1 MSEVPYIT
9 ILSHGT
15 YTILEKTFI
24 VPKNIILWQ
33 YSTPGQILSLIEAM
47 YIIKQGG
54 KIANP
59 FYLIDRESGEKYG
72 SFYKAFSIKP
82 GEETKDLRLDFTINE
97 FEGIQMGIQSS
108 TGYLEI
114 PIEQKTMLLSE
125 LLNKISSNI
134 PENSVVPV
142 IQLSCRS
149 GNYISTTPDYKE
161 LIRAIESCKI
171 KNDVDNLL
179 YLKRSHIDAFNPKYY
194 FLTEDAE
201 VCDILSCL
209 IERNFPL
216 HYFETT
222 EEIIKFINSQQPKQ
236 GGNSKKKT
244 GKHKIV
250 NKKQKTKT
258 VKTKKNKNKN
268 KN

>member
-9 ILSHGT
+9 ILSHGR
-15 YTILEKTFI
+15 YTPLETTFI

-54 KIANP
+54 KIVNP

-82 GEETKDLRLDFTINE
+82 GEKTKDLQLDFTINE
-97 FEGIQMGIQSS
+97 FEGLQMGIQSS

-114 PIEQKTMLLSE
+114 PIEKKTVLLSE

-134 PENSVVPV
+134 PQDSVIPV

-149 GNYISTTPDYKE
+149 GNYISTTPDYNE
-161 LIRAIESCKI
+161 LIRAIESCKT
-171 KNDVDNLL
+171 KNDVQNLL

-201 VCDILSCL
+201 VCEVLSCL

-222 EEIIKFINSQQPKQ
+222 EEILTFINSHQPKK
-236 GGNSKKKT
+236 GGYSKKKT
-244 GKHKIV
+244 E
-250 NKKQKTKT
+250 KQKTGKRKHKSKT
-258 VKTKKNKNKN
+258 EKRKNKDK
-268 KN
+268 K